1 MRLPASTA
9 LGIRSAA
16 ERFLDRVKL
25 GDALKSLAGNRSW
38 RRRSLP
44 LDLHK
49 LAPQMRP
56 AEGERPGQGV
66 RTRLSGHGLVSL
78 IAVAVDDAA
87 IALEQAQAMNG
98 PTARCIGIDHP
109 RWGQVR
115 PRACHRARA
124 PRNSRFWSC
133 RAPDPA
139 PAPGSHR
146 HRASKRRAEAGADDA
161 TRASIPGQHSRPRRR
176 AWNGPA
182 LFRASPA
189 SAPGGKAANANDTW
203 HRSHARPAARW
214 AILP

>member
-1 MRLPASTA
+1 MTQRVTQGHRRVALLCKVIKLGLKPLLQGCRQRSGMRLPASTA

-25 GDALKSLAGNRSW
+25 GDALKSLAGNRRW
-38 RRRSLP
+38 RRSSLA

-98 PTARCIGIDHP
+98 PTARRIGIDHP
-109 RWGQVR
+109 RWVR
-115 PRACHRARA
+115 SGPGPVIARER
-124 PRNSRFWSC
+124 P
-133 RAPDPA
+133 
-139 PAPGSHR
+139 
-146 HRASKRRAEAGADDA
+146 EVAGF
-161 TRASIPGQHSRPRRR
+161 
-176 AWNGPA
+176 GPA
-182 LFRASPA
+182 ASRIQHRC
-189 SAPGGKAANANDTW
+189 GGLIDTEL
-203 HRSHARPAARW
+203 RGGEQKLAQTMP
-214 AILP
+214 